1 METTIFVL
9 KLIGG
14 IGMISLFVFLIFY
27 SLDVSSSRFLKYLLA
42 YIVFFVF
49 IGFLFYLFGEA
60 SLYIGLLAGIGWM
73 ILIVIG
79 SKRGSDNLPKADDA
93 E

>member
-1 METTIFVL
+1 METMLFVL

-27 SLDVSSSRFLKYLLA
+27 SLDVSSSRFLKYLLG

-49 IGFLFYLFGEA
+49 IGFLFFLFGEA

-79 SKRGSDNLPKADDA
+79 SKGGGDNLHGTDDA

>member
-1 METTIFVL
+1 
-9 KLIGG
+9 
-14 IGMISLFVFLIFY
+14 MISLFVFLIFY

-42 YIVFFVF
+42 YILFFVF
-49 IGFLFYLFGEA
+49 IGFLFFLFGEA
-60 SLYIGLLAGIGWM
+60 SLYIGLLAGLGWM

-79 SKRGSDNLPKADDA
+79 SKGGGDSSQGAEDA

>member
-1 METTIFVL
+1 METTLFVL

-27 SLDVSSSRFLKYLLA
+27 SLDVNSSRFLKYLLA

-49 IGFLFYLFGEA
+49 IGFLFFLFGEA

-79 SKRGSDNLPKADDA
+79 SKGGGDNLPGADDA